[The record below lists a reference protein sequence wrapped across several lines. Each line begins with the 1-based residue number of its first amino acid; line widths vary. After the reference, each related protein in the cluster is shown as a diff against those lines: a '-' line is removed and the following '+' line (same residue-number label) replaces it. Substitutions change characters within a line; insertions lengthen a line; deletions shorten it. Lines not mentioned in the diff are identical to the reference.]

1 MSLIQAPLY
10 DDMDIQRDIEQN
22 SIPTR
27 EVARLFPYVLL
38 TFVLVWLWD
47 YAKVAVAFV
56 GAHWVIVLVLV
67 IVGFGAY
74 GAYGAYLEAQEKK
87 NK

>member
-1 MSLIQAPLY
+1 MIVLLLMIIVGL
-10 DDMDIQRDIEQN
+10 MVLKL
-22 SIPTR
+22 
-27 EVARLFPYVLL
+27 VARLFPYVLL

-74 GAYGAYLEAQEKK
+74 GAYLEVQEKK
-87 NK
+87 TK

>member
-1 MSLIQAPLY
+1 MIVLIL
-10 DDMDIQRDIEQN
+10 MII
-22 SIPTR
+22 
-27 EVARLFPYVLL
+27 VGLMVLKLVGRLFPYVLL

-47 YAKVAVAFV
+47 YVKVAVAFA

-74 GAYGAYLEAQEKK
+74 GAYLEAQEKK
-87 NK
+87 N